1 MPLTGPQRR
10 ALYTRAGGADIT
22 MNTPDG
28 WMTDWRHGPI
38 PWAAGID
45 ADDMHTP
52 SWWCGS
58 DDWDRVV
65 QGQPIGPNGPWLD
78 TRNSILP
85 AVTRC
90 TEVIVNAVVRT
101 PWRWTVGGQVTDAP
115 LWARDPML
123 LGNSPG
129 PVGALAPGA
138 ARLPGFG
145 FWATWLTHALW
156 WGLGAFVFIESAD
169 GSPLPGS
176 LRIVNPYL
184 VSIDR
189 DSGEWVIDG
198 GGTEK
203 ITTVGGRFIAGGK
216 TWRLAVLRGLTPH
229 DGIAP
234 EGVLSRHFA
243 TLRIGAAVTSYVAG
257 TFRSGV
263 PAGYL
268 KVTQPGLDQASA
280 NRLKEAWMRS
290 HGRGRRSIA
299 VLNATTEFHPISIS
313 PVDAAA
319 SELVRANRVDVAHAF
334 NLSAVWLDEGTS
346 GLTYQNATD
355 RRGDLVDISLS
366 GWGDSVAAVLSSL
379 MPYGSHVD
387 IDWQQFTQGNLIE
400 LVPALVSAVQAGLIT
415 PLEARQRLGLA
426 PRTGPDP
433 AWTPMS
439 TSTEVM

>member
-10 ALYTRAGGADIT
+10 ALFTRAGGADIT

-52 SWWCGS
+52 SWWIGC
-58 DDWDRVV
+58 DEWDRVR

-78 TRNSILP
+78 SRNSVLP

-101 PWRWTVGGQVTDAP
+101 PWRWMTGGQVTEAP

-123 LGNSPG
+123 LGKAPG
-129 PVGALAPGA
+129 NVAALEPGA

-156 WGLGAFVFIESAD
+156 WGKGAFVCIEAAD
-169 GSPLPGS
+169 GTPLPGS

-184 VSIDR
+184 VDIDR

-198 GGTEK
+198 GGAGK
-203 ITTVGGRFIAGGK
+203 IITSGGRFIAGEK
-216 TWRLAVLRGLTPH
+216 FWRLVVLRGLTPH

-234 EGVLSRHFA
+234 EGVLTRHFA

-268 KVTQPGLDQASA
+268 KVTQPGLDQQTADA
-280 NRLKEAWMRS
+280 LKSAWMRS

-334 NLSAVWLDEGTS
+334 NLSGVWLDEGTS
-346 GLTYQNATD
+346 GLTYQNAND
-355 RRGDLVDISLS
+355 RRADLVDISLS
-366 GWGDSVAAVLSSL
+366 GWGDSVAGVLSAL
-379 MPYGSHVD
+379 LPYGSSVE
-387 IDWQQFTQGNLIE
+387 IDWQQFTQGNLID
-400 LVPALVSAVQAGLIT
+400 LVPALVAAVNAGLIT

-426 PRTGPDP
+426 PRVGPDP
-433 AWTPMS
+433 TWKPAR
-439 TSTEVM
+439 EVTA